1 MEKTKMKITLL
12 HHTPFLRYDGK
23 FDLKTAREY
32 SAKLAGECYEPEG
45 WEKLKNESEK
55 KTAFRENLTL
65 SMEHQTPYEHVNIG
79 FEAINIPKILAMVLN
94 NERQCS
100 TSEKSARYTAIV
112 PNSDTEIKDLP
123 VGEGTDKSITEAEV
137 ELYKK
142 WMMIFRV
149 KIKDT
154 YGKCFDDKKI
164 EKLAQENARYLVTVF
179 ASTKMVHTLPLIQL
193 NRIVTYMK
201 EYMQKENKTEFD
213 ERLIE
218 SFKEFIT
225 CLENVNVLDDKM
237 QSNFKSRSLSL
248 FADGPIERDEFGY
261 SYATNYKG
269 SFAQLAQAQRHRTLE
284 YGMSFLEEKEF
295 FIPPILLSDPMLV
308 DEWLND
314 ITSVANVNP
323 QGELVSI
330 NELGTYSKFILK
342 TKERLC
348 SAAQQEI
355 MAQTRATLLKY
366 KDALEASEHPLAEN
380 IKVYSLGARCTF
392 PDYNC
397 AKSCGFKEGIDL
409 TRKI

>member
-1 MEKTKMKITLL
+1 MEIKKMKINLL
-12 HHTPFLRYDGK
+12 PHTPFLRYDGK

-65 SMEHQTPYEHVNIG
+65 SMEHQTPYEHVSVG
-79 FEAINIPKILAMVLN
+79 FEAINIPKIVAMVLN

-100 TSEKSARYTAIV
+100 TSEKSARYTAID
-112 PNSDTEIKDLP
+112 PSIDTNLTEE
-123 VGEGTDKSITEAEV
+123 EGK
-137 ELYKK
+137 LYKK

-149 KIKDT
+149 KIKET
-154 YGKCFDDKKI
+154 YGHCFDDKKI

-179 ASTKMVHTLPLIQL
+179 ASTKMIHTLPLIQL

-201 EYMQKENKTEFD
+201 KYMEKENKTEFD
-213 ERLIE
+213 ERIIE
-218 SFKEFIT
+218 SFKEFIS
-225 CLENVNVLDDKM
+225 CLEEVNVLDDKM
-237 QSNFKSRSLSL
+237 QSNFKARSLSL
-248 FADGPIERDEFGY
+248 FADGPIEKEEFGY

-269 SFAQLAQAQRHRTLE
+269 SFAQLAQAHRHRTLE
-284 YGMSFLEEKEF
+284 YGMSFLDEKEF
-295 FIPPILLSDPMLV
+295 FVPPILLSDPMLV
-308 DEWLND
+308 DEWMND
-314 ITSVANVNP
+314 ITSVQNVTP

-330 NELGTYSKFILK
+330 NEMGTYSKFILK

-366 KDALEASEHPLAEN
+366 KDALEESEHPLVED
-380 IKVYSLGARCTF
+380 IKVHSLGARCTF